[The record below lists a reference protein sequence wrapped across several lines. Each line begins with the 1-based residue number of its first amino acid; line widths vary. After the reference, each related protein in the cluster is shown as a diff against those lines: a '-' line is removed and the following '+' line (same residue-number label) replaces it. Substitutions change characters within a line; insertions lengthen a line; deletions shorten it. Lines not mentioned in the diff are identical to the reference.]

1 MISPDGEELLDDSPL
16 FTLLQTPSVYTTEPN
31 PTTSVLA
38 HQPVN
43 KNSQIKRS
51 RVDAITSP
59 EKRARFETTKYI
71 LAKSGLLEIT
81 KETALLI
88 KENQDAQ
95 EELMELKNEISIF
108 IQSVLDNPANQN
120 RSKQAT
126 NAFLMNPLNDTK
138 PPHQHLPKKTGP
150 VGGGVPQ
157 PQLSQTATTISAGL
171 QQHNTLHHQSY
182 MDDNMAAS
190 PKVSVIKQHS
200 SSQPQTPTTY
210 QI

>member
-38 HQPVN
+38 HQSVD

-81 KETALLI
+81 KETALLM

-95 EELMELKNEISIF
+95 EELMELKNEISMF

-138 PPHQHLPKKTGP
+138 PSLQQLPKKTGP

-157 PQLSQTATTISAGL
+157 PKLPSTAGL
-171 QQHNTLHHQSY
+171 QQHNTLHHSSY
-182 MDDNMAAS
+182 MDENIAAS

-200 SSQPQTPTTY
+200 SSQPPTPY